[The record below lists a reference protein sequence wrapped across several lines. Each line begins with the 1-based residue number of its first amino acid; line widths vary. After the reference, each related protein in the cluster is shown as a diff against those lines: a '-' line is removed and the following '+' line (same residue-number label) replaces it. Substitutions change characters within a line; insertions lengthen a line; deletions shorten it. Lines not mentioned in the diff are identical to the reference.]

1 MARQVQATVDE
12 DPSLWR
18 IIITP
23 TLFISAFFSLEN
35 GISLD
40 AYVLM
45 GLAAAQ
51 PAYHAESKSSLKK
64 LRIHCARRTGRSPK
78 ASKTGEPNVQVTY
91 DAVVIFD
98 GALSLP
104 WRRMRVPRF
113 SVKCLTALPVYKPCP
128 PCSSIAVKMRSVLGI
143 LAYFPVI
150 FALETPSDV
159 QQAFDNAN
167 LGAFILVSEISEM
180 PSSDTNALE
189 FDPT

>member
-1 MARQVQATVDE
+1 
-12 DPSLWR
+12 
-18 IIITP
+18 
-23 TLFISAFFSLEN
+23 
-35 GISLD
+35 
-40 AYVLM
+40 M
-45 GLAAAQ
+45 GLAAARLDYNLARDVTPDIA

-98 GALSLP
+98 GALSLYGSHACEIYTQHFHVVSP